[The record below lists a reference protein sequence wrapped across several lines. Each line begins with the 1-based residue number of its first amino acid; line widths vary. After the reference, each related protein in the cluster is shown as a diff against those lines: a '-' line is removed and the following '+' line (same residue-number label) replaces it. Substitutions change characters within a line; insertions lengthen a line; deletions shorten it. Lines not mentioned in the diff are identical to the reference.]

1 MENDKLKSYQPF
13 HIQYVNYTWALIKT
27 IKNNQ
32 TVYMMNFFYVNHW
45 EKYIDY
51 CAS

>member
-32 TVYMMNFFYVNHW
+32 TVYDVLAWIFSM
-45 EKYIDY
+45 
-51 CAS
+51 